1 MRRFPWILTALAVPA
16 LALLLTLGTWQL
28 QRLAWKTALIDAAG
42 AAADAPPAPLAEV
55 LAAPAPEFRRV
66 VVDCPGLAAAPTLGL
81 RSIQDGTP
89 GVRRQALCPLPGAPP
104 ILVDLGFVAQDA
116 PPPPLA
122 PPSLAPVRVE
132 GVLRDGGRP
141 GALTPPPAEG
151 LFYGRDVP
159 AMAAALGHAGP
170 VQPLTLFATSS
181 VRPDWPALQPSAP
194 PPAFSNNHLG
204 YALTWYGLALVLTGF
219 YIALVRRRLKDRP

>member
-1 MRRFPWILTALAVPA
+1 MRRFPWILTACAAAA

-28 QRLAWKTALIDAAG
+28 QRLGWKTGLITAAE

-55 LAAPAPEFRRV
+55 LATPAPEFRRV
-66 VVDCPGLAAAPTLGL
+66 IVDCPGLAAAPTVGL
-81 RSIQDGTP
+81 RSIQDGNA
-89 GVRRQALCPLPGAPP
+89 GVRRLALCPLPGAPP

-116 PPPPLA
+116 PPPPLTPPA
-122 PPSLAPVRVE
+122 PGPVRVE

-141 GALTPPPAEG
+141 GPMTPPPADG
-151 LFYGRDVP
+151 LFYGRDAT
-159 AMAAALGHAGP
+159 AMAAALGHTGQ

-194 PPAFSNNHLG
+194 PPAFANNHLG

-219 YIALVRRRLKDRP
+219 YIALVRRRLKVRT